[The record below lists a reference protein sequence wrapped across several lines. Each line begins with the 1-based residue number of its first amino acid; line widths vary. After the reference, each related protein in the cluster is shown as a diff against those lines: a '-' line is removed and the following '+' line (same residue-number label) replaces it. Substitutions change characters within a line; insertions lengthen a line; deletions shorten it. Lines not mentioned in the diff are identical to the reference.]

1 MNRMHRL
8 TFAAL
13 TLLIAIFVARDS
25 DAFCGFYVGGA
36 GAKLFNDATVVV
48 LMREGTRT
56 VLSMQNTYKGPPE
69 KFAMV
74 VPVPVIL
81 QEENVKTLKRELF
94 DHVDQLASP
103 RLVEYW
109 EQDPCAQES
118 DPNMGFG
125 VGMKSESAPAAVAAA
140 PAATYGVTVEAQ
152 FTVGEYQI
160 VILSAKDSNGLEAW
174 LHDEHYTIPEG
185 AEPYFRPYVVSGSKF
200 FVAKVD
206 PQKVKLNVDG
216 LAELSPLR
224 FHYDSD
230 EFRLPV
236 RLGLINSSGTQDL
249 IVHILGRDTRY
260 EVANYPNVT
269 IPTNLDVAESARDSF
284 GTFYTTLFDRT
295 IEKNP
300 KAVVTEYAWEPT
312 NCDPCPGP
320 ALDFADITT
329 LGGDVLPSSQQQQPQ
344 PWQFPSPPVT
354 PLPVPT
360 APTSAT
366 PNCTPPWVIDEHG
379 HRQYKRECLDGTVPT
394 KPKPVPSASPS
405 SSASAFVDCS
415 TPYWYD
421 AQGVKRYKPQC
432 LGGGPSKPIAT
443 DDLRSPTPPPSPPPR
458 PRFNASAGA
467 MVLTRLHVRYTK
479 ETLGEDLVFKAAPPI
494 VGGRETMTNGALEK
508 GAQPSSANNF
518 QARYAVRHAWTGPI
532 DCKDPRRG
540 VWGGRPGANRYDR
553 PPPSTAT
560 KLGLVKRASTDLASY
575 VKQDIPEIGFKRG
588 SSSSSSPSDP
598 NAPSTKKGCTGC
610 AMTER
615 TDAAASVSLSLFGVA
630 VLAVRRRK
638 R

>member
-1 MNRMHRL
+1 MRPMHRIL
-8 TFAAL
+8 AVFVLALVAL
-13 TLLIAIFVARDS
+13 TARDAS
-25 DAFCGFYVGGA
+25 AFCGFYVGGA

-94 DHVDQLASP
+94 DHIDQLASP

-109 EQDPCAQES
+109 EQDPCAQDAELDMPLGGS
-118 DPNMGFG
+118 
-125 VGMKSESAPAAVAAA
+125 MKRAAPMAAA
-140 PAATYGVTVEAQ
+140 PMATAGNYGVTVEAQ
-152 FTVGEYQI
+152 FAVGEYQI
-160 VILSAKDSNGLEAW
+160 AILSAKDSGGLEDY
-174 LHDEHYTIPEG
+174 LHAEHYTIPDG
-185 AEPYFRPYVVSGSKF
+185 AEPYFRPYVASGSKF

-206 PQKVKLNVDG
+206 PQKVKMVDG

-224 FHYDSD
+224 FHYDSE

-249 IVHILGRDTRY
+249 VVHILGRGTRY

-269 IPTNLDVAESARDSF
+269 IPTNLDVAENARDSF

-295 IEKNP
+295 VEKNP

-320 ALDFADITT
+320 ALDMSDLTT
-329 LGGDVLPSSQQQQPQ
+329 LGGDVLPSSQPVPQPQ
-344 PWQFPSPPVT
+344 PHLAQPQLQPQLAQPP
-354 PLPVPT
+354 
-360 APTSAT
+360 
-366 PNCTPPWVIDEHG
+366 I
-379 HRQYKRECLDGTVPT
+379 
-394 KPKPVPSASPS
+394 PS
-405 SSASAFVDCS
+405 SRPVDCT

-432 LGGGPSKPIAT
+432 LGGGGS
-443 DDLRSPTPPPSPPPR
+443 PPSPPSPPSPSPPSPPSPPQR
-458 PRFNASAGA
+458 PMFNAWGTGGS

-479 ETLGEDLVFKAAPPI
+479 DTLGEDLVFKAAPAI
-494 VGGRETMTNGALEK
+494 VGGREIMTNGALEH
-508 GAQPSSANNF
+508 GAQPSSHNNF
-518 QARYAVRHAWTGPI
+518 QARYAIRHPWTGPI

-540 VWGGRPGANRYDR
+540 VWGAKPGTGDR
-553 PPPSTAT
+553 PSPTGAT
-560 KLGLVKRASTDLASY
+560 KLGLVPRRANTDLASY

-588 SSSSSSPSDP
+588 SSPSSSSPSDP
-598 NAPSTKKGCTGC
+598 SSPSAKRGCMGCTTTTR
-610 AMTER
+610 A
-615 TDAAASVSLSLFGVA
+615 DASGSLSLSLSLVGL
-630 VLAVRRRK
+630 VLVSLRRRK